1 VNLTSLVARRLT
13 GTIGARSIIL
23 GGLLAAGVMAV
34 PAFAQTTQT
43 PAQPAAPAQGAVPAA
58 QIPVNIAILD
68 SARVSNTSTV
78 GKSLNDQVNAALNQ
92 IESDFRKKE
101 QALQQQMQ
109 QLVAARSGNPP
120 MTPAD
125 FEAKRKA
132 LVTQDQALQQ
142 NYDKSKKALGV
153 RVDKARTKIGETL
166 QKIVID
172 IATQRKLTLVLERTA
187 AHLFVPQWDI
197 TQDVMARLNKALP
210 SIKL

>member
-1 VNLTSLVARRLT
+1 MNLTSLVVRRLA
-13 GTIGARSIIL
+13 GSLAPRSIIL
-23 GGLLAAGVMAV
+23 GGVLAASVMV
-34 PAFAQTTQT
+34 LPALAQTT
-43 PAQPAAPAQGAVPAA
+43 QPAAPAQGTPAVPAE
-58 QIPVNIAILD
+58 QIPVNIGILD

-78 GKSLNDQVNAALNQ
+78 GKSLNDQVNAVLNQ
-92 IESDFRKKE
+92 IESDYRKKE
-101 QALQQQMQ
+101 QTLQKQMQ

-125 FEAKRKA
+125 FEVKRKA
-132 LVTQDQALQQ
+132 LVTQDQQLQE

-166 QKIVID
+166 QKIVVD
-172 IATQRKLTLVLERTA
+172 IATQRRLTLVLERTA

-197 TQDVMARLNKALP
+197 TQDVMTRLNKALP